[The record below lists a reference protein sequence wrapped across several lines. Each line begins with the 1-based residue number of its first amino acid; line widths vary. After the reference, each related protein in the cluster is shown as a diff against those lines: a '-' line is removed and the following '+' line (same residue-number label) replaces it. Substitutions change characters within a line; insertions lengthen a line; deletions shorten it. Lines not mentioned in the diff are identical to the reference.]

1 MISLKDKIVPP
12 EENTFPLINK
22 YIRLGGTATV
32 ISCTKKKQELNG
44 HHFPIETPRIV
55 ADFIKY
61 NCVQETPLNASNYH
75 QMQGGLHNCRIRF
88 EQDKKGRVAFLG
100 GSITYNTGWRDSIC
114 LYLKRRF
121 KETEFEFIFAGI
133 PSMGSTPG
141 AFRLKR
147 DVLSNGRI
155 DLLFEE
161 AAVND
166 ATNGRTPEEQIKAM
180 EGIIRH
186 LRKSNPAIDIVMMHF
201 VDPDKMKDY
210 RDGIEP
216 EVIKNHNQVANHYN
230 IPTINMAKEVTER
243 IGNGEFTWD
252 TDFKNL
258 HPSPF
263 GQGVYARSIIQFLD
277 NAFSGHIGFDDK
289 ITNHILPEKLNQFCY
304 DNGDLVNISSMEL
317 TKGWNIDPSWKPKDG
332 IMVRKNY
339 SDVPMLICEEPG
351 RILHMKFKGNVI
363 GIAVAAGQDAGIIEY
378 RIDKNR
384 WHRLN
389 LFTRWSNHIHL
400 PWYYTL
406 ASGSTRE
413 EHQLEIKIFKDKH
426 KQSNGNACRIRYF
439 FVNRF

>member
-1 MISLKDKIVPP
+1 
-12 EENTFPLINK
+12 
-22 YIRLGGTATV
+22 
-32 ISCTKKKQELNG
+32 
-44 HHFPIETPRIV
+44 
-55 ADFIKY
+55 
-61 NCVQETPLNASNYH
+61 
-75 QMQGGLHNCRIRF
+75 
-88 EQDKKGRVAFLG
+88 
-100 GSITYNTGWRDSIC
+100 
-114 LYLKRRF
+114 
-121 KETEFEFIFAGI
+121 
-133 PSMGSTPG
+133 MGSTPG

-186 LRKSNPAIDIVMMHF
+186 LRKSNLAIDIVMMHF

-243 IGNGEFTWD
+243 IGNGEFTRD

-317 TKGWNIDPSWKPKDG
+317 IKGWNIDPSWKPKDG